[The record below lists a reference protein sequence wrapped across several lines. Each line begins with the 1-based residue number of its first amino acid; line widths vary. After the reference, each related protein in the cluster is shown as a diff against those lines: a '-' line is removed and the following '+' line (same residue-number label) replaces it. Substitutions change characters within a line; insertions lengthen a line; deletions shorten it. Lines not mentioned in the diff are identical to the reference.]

1 MEIKN
6 SSKRKISNWS
16 GNQLRQKREF
26 LFCCWSPDKQFRLA
40 KFILFFLFS
49 TVISSARSQQKS
61 LDYFVNAALQNSPLL
76 KDYNNLVR
84 INAIDSARLIAG
96 YKPQVN
102 GKSINLYAPVVNGWG
117 YDEAITNIGNF
128 SELITL
134 DKQVINKRV
143 LQNQIDILHLQND
156 SLHVVGKISEQD
168 LKKAI
173 TAQYIAAYGSWQQ
186 YLFNKQTYDLLT
198 NEDIVLKKL
207 TQASVYRQTDY
218 LVFLITVQQ
227 QKLAITQARIQ
238 FQNDY
243 ATLNYLSGLFDTS
256 LTELSVP
263 SLQLA
268 YTPEIENSV
277 YYQKFTVDSLILKA
291 NDVQID
297 LNYKPKVSLY
307 ADAGY
312 VSSLQYLPYKNF
324 GASAGVNLAVP
335 IYDGRQRKMQHNKF
349 SIAEQTRQ
357 NYRDYFKT
365 QYSQQIAQLTQQ
377 LNTAQELI
385 NQTNDQIK
393 FTEGLMEANRRL
405 LPTGDVKISDF
416 VIAINN
422 YLNAK
427 NIITQNT
434 IIRLQ
439 IINQINYWNRK

>member
-1 MEIKN
+1 MRIQNSTAKN
-6 SSKRKISNWS
+6 LHLCFYLKKYQWWMK
-16 GNQLRQKREF
+16 LVL
-26 LFCCWSPDKQFRLA
+26 LFALLTF
-40 KFILFFLFS
+40 FS
-49 TVISSARSQQKS
+49 TARSQEKN
-61 LDYFVNAALQNSPLL
+61 LDYFLSAALQNSPLL

-84 INAIDSARLIAG
+84 INAIDSARIIAG

-102 GKSINLYAPVVNGWG
+102 AKSSNFYAPVVHGWG
-117 YDEAITNIGNF
+117 YDEAVTNIGNF
-128 SELITL
+128 SELITA

-143 LQNQIDILHLQND
+143 LQNEIAILHLQND
-156 SLHVVGKISEQD
+156 SLHVASKISEQD

-173 TAQYIAAYGSWQQ
+173 TAQYIAAFGSWQQ
-186 YLFNKQTYDLLT
+186 YLYNKEVYDLLT
-198 NEDIVLKKL
+198 KEDTLLKKL
-207 TQASVYRQTDY
+207 TQSAVYRQTDY
-218 LVFLITVQQ
+218 LVFLITLQQ

-243 ATLNYLSGLFDTS
+243 ATLNYLSGLLDTS
-256 LTELSVP
+256 FTELSAP
-263 SLQLA
+263 LLQLT

-291 NDVQID
+291 NDAQID
-297 LNYKPKVSLY
+297 LSYKPKVSLY

-324 GASAGVNLAVP
+324 GASAGVNLIVP
-335 IYDGRQRKMQHNKF
+335 IYDGRQRKMQHNKIA
-349 SIAEQTRQ
+349 IAELTRQ

-365 QYSQQIAQLTQQ
+365 QYNQQIAQLTQQ
-377 LNTAQELI
+377 LNASQQLI
-385 NQTNDQIK
+385 NETNEQIK
-393 FTEGLMEANRRL
+393 YTEGLMEANRKL

-434 IIRLQ
+434 ITRLQ

>member
-1 MEIKN
+1 MIKR
-6 SSKRKISNWS
+6 SIKTIISA
-16 GNQLRQKREF
+16 F
-26 LFCCWSPDKQFRLA
+26 LVLA
-40 KFILFFLFS
+40 IFI
-49 TVISSARSQQKS
+49 TASAQERN
-61 LDYFVNAALQNSPLL
+61 LDYFIDAALQNSPLL

-102 GKSINLYAPVVNGWG
+102 GKSTNLYAPVINGWG

-128 SELITL
+128 SELVTL
-134 DKQVINKRV
+134 DKQVINRKV

-168 LKKAI
+168 LKRAI
-173 TAQYIAAYGSWQQ
+173 TSQYIAAYGSWQQ
-186 YLFNKQTYDLLT
+186 YLFNKQMYDLLT
-198 NEDIVLKKL
+198 NEDTVLKKL
-207 TQASVYRQTDY
+207 TQTSVYRQTDY
-218 LVFLITVQQ
+218 LVFLITLQQ
-227 QKLAITQARIQ
+227 QKLAITQAKIQ

-263 SLQLA
+263 SLQLT

-335 IYDGRQRKMQHNKF
+335 IYDGRQRKLQHNKIF
-349 SIAEQTRQ
+349 IAEQTRQ

-377 LNTAQELI
+377 LNAAQELI
-385 NQTNDQIK
+385 NETNEQIRY
-393 FTEGLMEANRRL
+393 TQGLMEANKQL

-434 IIRLQ
+434 ITRLQ

>member
-1 MEIKN
+1 MQIRVN
-6 SSKRKISNWS
+6 IRKI
-16 GNQLRQKREF
+16 
-26 LFCCWSPDKQFRLA
+26 
-40 KFILFFLFS
+40 FS
-49 TVISSARSQQKS
+49 TFLCLAIFFTSKAQEKN

-76 KDYNNLVR
+76 KDYNNLVLL
-84 INAIDSARLIAG
+84 NAIDSARIMAG
-96 YKPQVN
+96 YRPQVN
-102 GKSINLYAPVVNGWG
+102 GKSTNLYAPVINGWG

-128 SELITL
+128 NELITL
-134 DKQVINKRV
+134 DKQVINKKV

-156 SLHVVGKISEQD
+156 SLHVARKISEQD

-173 TAQYIAAYGSWQQ
+173 TAQYITAYGSWQQ
-186 YLFNKQTYDLLT
+186 YLYNKEVYDLLT
-198 NEDIVLKKL
+198 KEDTLLKKL
-207 TQASVYRQTDY
+207 TQATVYRQTDY
-218 LVFLITVQQ
+218 LVFLITLQQ
-227 QKLAITQARIQ
+227 QKLAITQTRIQ

-256 LTELSVP
+256 FTELTPPV
-263 SLQLA
+263 LELT

-277 YYQKFTVDSLILKA
+277 YYQKFALDSLILRA
-291 NDVQID
+291 NDAQID

-324 GASAGVNLAVP
+324 GASAGINLIVP
-335 IYDGRQRKMQHNKF
+335 IYDGHQRKLQHNKIF
-349 SIAEQTRQ
+349 IAEQTRL

-377 LNTAQELI
+377 LNAAQELI
-385 NQTNDQIK
+385 NETNEQIK
-393 FTEGLMEANRRL
+393 YTEGLMEANRKL

-434 IIRLQ
+434 ITRLQ
-439 IINQINYWNRK
+439 IINQINYWNRR